1 MKKMLRLYVCAVV
14 LCIADII
21 CSPVYYSVS
30 AVDTN
35 SEIGNQDMKET
46 VFEEPW
52 LKRNLLWSQGKE
64 VLIGCLVVGAVGAII
79 SSKVL
84 ITVALGAFLF
94 SLYFFRNPHRICEE
108 ALQNDR
114 IVVAPSDGEVV
125 AIEKIEEGFVGLATR
140 ISIFLSPLDV
150 HVQWIPLQGIVE
162 QIIYRPGK
170 FVVAYAPKSSEIN
183 ERNDIYLRTTEGVK
197 LVVRQIAGFVA
208 RRICCWVKPQTQ
220 VQVGDKYGMI
230 RFGSRVDVIV
240 PRETK
245 IAVKVG
251 DRVYGGHTALA
262 EIVVCGEAQ

>member
-1 MKKMLRLYVCAVV
+1 M
-14 LCIADII
+14 IA
-21 CSPVYYSVS
+21 
-30 AVDTN
+30 
-35 SEIGNQDMKET
+35 
-46 VFEEPW
+46 
-52 LKRNLLWSQGKE
+52 
-64 VLIGCLVVGAVGAII
+64 

-84 ITVALGAFLF
+84 VAAALGAFVF
-94 SLYFFRNPHRICEE
+94 SVYFFRNPHRICEE
-108 ALQNDR
+108 ALHNDR

-125 AIEKIEEGFVGLATR
+125 EIVEVEDGFVGSAKR

-150 HVQWIPLQGIVE
+150 HVQWIPLRGIVE
-162 QIIYRPGK
+162 QIVYRPGK

-183 ERNDIYLRTTEGVK
+183 ERNDIYLRTSEGVK

-251 DRVYGGHTALA
+251 DRVYGGHTMLA
-262 EIVVCGEAQ
+262 EVVVSGEAQ